1 MNYFHLLVGLIL
13 INCFGLVKAN
23 SQSIEKALSI
33 DAIQSLKRVG
43 APQLSPDENW
53 VAYTVTAIDTAK
65 DKSASRIWMVSTSG
79 GDPIAMTSK
88 EYSASKPKWSPD
100 GKYLSFIASKGAK
113 AKTQVWNLNR
123 LGGEAQQ
130 VTKTKQGVSSYSWAP
145 DGKNLLLLLK
155 DPKPSDLTKDTK
167 DDKKPLPQVI
177 DRIHFKQDYTG
188 YLDRRRN
195 HIYIYTPGDSTAI
208 QLTSGDYDDSQ
219 AVWSPDG
226 KSIAFASNR
235 SENPDL
241 SYDSNIW
248 IVAADTG
255 DKDKV
260 LKQVTTNP
268 LSDSSPEW
276 SPDGKTITYITNIN
290 ADAVPFATDHLAVI
304 SASGGSAKTLSEE
317 IDRNISKPKFSKDGK
332 TILFV
337 LEDSGER
344 QLATI
349 SPNGKSFKRLVKD
362 SLTLRDYAV
371 GNTDIYT
378 SQSYGTKPSEI
389 YKYANKELSVLT
401 KTNNSIIDNIN
412 LPSFEKVQF
421 KSKDGTSIEGFTVK
435 PTSFD
440 TAKKYPLILW
450 IHGGPQSQFSY
461 NFDNTTPFYFASK
474 GYVVLMVNPRGST
487 GYGEDFCKAIYADWG
502 NKDFDDVMAGV
513 DHMIAQGYID
523 EQRLGVGGW
532 SYGGILTN
540 YLITKSER
548 FKAAISG
555 ASLGII
561 RANFGHD
568 QYVKW
573 YNKEFGMPWENQQL
587 WERLSPFNDIEKI
600 TTPTLWMGGAVDWN
614 VPIANSEQMYLGM
627 KALGIETKLVVYP
640 NEHHGIRRPSFQKD
654 RLERYVGWYDAYL
667 K

>member
-1 MNYFHLLVGLIL
+1 MKYFRLFLICVL
-13 INCFGLVKAN
+13 IICFGTFMSY
-23 SQSIEKALSI
+23 SQSTEKALSI
-33 DAIQSLKRVG
+33 EIIQSLKRVG
-43 APQLSPDENW
+43 DPQLSPDEKW
-53 VAYTVTAIDTAK
+53 VAYTVTSIDTAK
-65 DKSASRIWMVSTSG
+65 DKSATRIWMVSTSG
-79 GDPIAMTSK
+79 GDPIAMTAK
-88 EYSASKPKWSPD
+88 DYSASRPRWSPD
-100 GKYLSFIASKGAK
+100 GKYLSFLASKGTK
-113 AKTQVWNLNR
+113 AKTQVWSLNR
-123 LGGEAQQ
+123 LGGEAEQ
-130 VTKTKQGVSSYSWAP
+130 VTKTKQGVRSYSWSP
-145 DGKNLLLLLK
+145 DGKKLLLVLK

-167 DDKKPLPQVI
+167 DDKKPLPHVI
-177 DRIHFKQDYTG
+177 DRIHFKQDYLG

-195 HIYIYTPGDSTAI
+195 HIYLYTPGDSSAVQI
-208 QLTSGDYDDSQ
+208 TSGDYDDSQ
-219 AVWSPDG
+219 PAWSPDG
-226 KSIAFASNR
+226 TSIAFVSNR

-248 IVAADTG
+248 IVSTDTA
-255 DKDKV
+255 KKNSA
-260 LKQVTTNP
+260 LKQITKNP
-268 LSDSSPEW
+268 LSDSAPTW
-276 SPDGKTITYITNIN
+276 SPDGKTIAYITNIN
-290 ADAVPFATDHLAVI
+290 PEAVPFATDHLAII
-304 SASGGSAKTLSEE
+304 SSSGGDAKILTEE
-317 IDRNISKPKFSKDGK
+317 IDRNISKPKFSTDGK
-332 TILFV
+332 DILFV

-344 QLATI
+344 QLSTI
-349 SPNGKSFKRLVKD
+349 SPNGKAFKRLLKD
-362 SLTLRDYAV
+362 SLTLRDYTI
-371 GNTDIYT
+371 GTTDIYT
-378 SQSYGTKPSEI
+378 LQSYGTKPSEV
-389 YKYANKELSVLT
+389 YKYSNKKLTPLT
-401 KTNNSIIDNIN
+401 KTNNASLIN
-412 LPSFEKVQF
+412 VALPTFEKVHF
-421 KSKDGTSIEGFTVK
+421 KSKDGTYIEGFAVK

-440 TAKKYPLILW
+440 SGKKYPLILW

-513 DHMIAQGYID
+513 DYMIAQGFID
-523 EQRLGVGGW
+523 DKRLGVGGW

-540 YLITKSER
+540 YVITKSER

-573 YNKEFGMPWENQQL
+573 YNKEFGMPWENREL

-600 TTPTLWMGGAVDWN
+600 KTPTLWIGGAVDWN

-627 KALGIETKLVVYP
+627 KALGRKTKLVVYP

-654 RLERYVGWYDAYL
+654 RLERFIDWYDTYL

>member
-1 MNYFHLLVGLIL
+1 MKYYKLCIAILLIPFTTIL
-13 INCFGLVKAN
+13 KVN
-23 SQSIEKALSI
+23 SQDIKKELSI
-33 DAIQSLKRVG
+33 DAIQKLKRV
-43 APQLSPDENW
+43 ADPQVSPDEKW

-65 DKSASRIWMVSTSG
+65 DKSASQIWMVSTSG
-79 GDPIAMTSK
+79 GTPIAMTSK
-88 EYSASKPKWSPD
+88 EYSARNPRWSPD
-100 GKYLSFIASKGAK
+100 GKYLSFMAAKGEK

-123 LGGEAQQ
+123 FGGEAQQ
-130 VTKTKQGVSSYSWAP
+130 LTKTKQGVSSYAWSP
-145 DGKNLLLLLK
+145 DGTKMLLLLK

-167 DDKKPLPQVI
+167 DDKKPLPHVI

-195 HIYIYTPGDSTAI
+195 HIYVYTPGDSAAI
-208 QLTSGDYDDSQ
+208 QITSGDYDDSEP
-219 AVWSPDG
+219 VWSPDG
-226 KSIAFASNR
+226 TSIAFVSNR

-248 IVAADTG
+248 IVDAETT
-255 DKDKV
+255 KKEKV
-260 LKQVTTNP
+260 LKQLTTNP
-268 LSDSSPEW
+268 LPDRSPAW

-290 ADAVPFATDHLAVI
+290 LEAVPFATDHLAII
-304 SASGGSAKTLSEE
+304 SSSGGTPKVLSEA
-317 IDRNISKPKFSKDGK
+317 IDRNISRPKFSKDGK
-332 TILFV
+332 IILFV

-344 QLATI
+344 QLASI
-349 SPNGKSFKRLVKD
+349 APSGKSFKRILKNG
-362 SLTLRDYAV
+362 LTLREFTI
-371 GNTDIYT
+371 GNRNMYT
-378 SQSYGTKPSEI
+378 RQSYGTKTSEI
-389 YKYANKELSVLT
+389 YKYDGNALTALT
-401 KTNNSIIDNIN
+401 KTNGSIMDKLDLAN
-412 LPSFEKVQF
+412 FEKVNF
-421 KSKDGTSIEGFTVK
+421 KSKDGTAIEGFCVK

-440 TAKKYPLILW
+440 STKKYPMILW

-461 NFDNTTPFYFASK
+461 NFDNTTPFYFAAK
-474 GYVVLMVNPRGST
+474 GYVVLLVNPRGST

-523 EQRLGVGGW
+523 ENRLGVGGW

-540 YLITKSER
+540 YVITKSER

-573 YNKEFGMPWENQQL
+573 YHKEFGMPWENKEL
-587 WERLSPFNDIEKI
+587 WERLSPFNKLEKI
-600 TTPTLWMGGAVDWN
+600 TTPTLWIGGAVDWN
-614 VPIANSEQMYLGM
+614 VPIMNSEQMYLGM
-627 KALGIETKLVVYP
+627 KALGKDTKLVVYP

-654 RLERYVGWYDAYL
+654 RLERYMRWYDTYL